1 MRQGKKSF
9 RHESLQDA
17 ASIQEILAAI
27 SAGLAK
33 GKVTFSDS
41 DDKIVMHPEG
51 LLHMKV
57 TASQEEDRD
66 RISIRVS
73 WQVETKPGKN
83 RKPLKVSAK

>member
-27 SAGLAK
+27 SAGILS

-41 DDKIVMHPEG
+41 DDKIVMRPEG
-51 LLHMKV
+51 LLHMSV

-66 RISIRVS
+66 RISIRLS
-73 WQVETKPGKN
+73 WQVEEKRGKKK
-83 RKPLKVSAK
+83 KPLKVSAK

>member
-17 ASIQEILAAI
+17 ASIQEILTAI
-27 SAGLAK
+27 SDGISK

-41 DDKIVMHPEG
+41 DDKIVMRPEG
-51 LLHMKV
+51 LLHMQV
-57 TASQEEDRD
+57 TASQEEGRD

-73 WQVETKPGKN
+73 WQVEDKQGKKKSL
-83 RKPLKVSAK
+83 RVSAK

>member
-17 ASIQEILAAI
+17 ASIQEVLLAI
-27 SAGLAK
+27 SEGIAK
-33 GKVTFSDS
+33 GKVSFSDS
-41 DDKIVMHPEG
+41 DDKIVMRPEG
-51 LLHMKV
+51 LLHMTV

-73 WQVETKPGKN
+73 WQVEERQGKKK
-83 RKPLKVSAK
+83 KPLRVSSK

>member
-1 MRQGKKSF
+1 MRQDKKSF

-17 ASIQEILAAI
+17 AAIREILTAI
-27 SAGLAK
+27 SDAIAA
-33 GKVTFSDS
+33 GKVSFSDA
-41 DDKIVMHPEG
+41 DDRIVMRPEG

-73 WQVETKPGKN
+73 WQVEEKRAKKKKSL
-83 RKPLKVSAK
+83 RVSSK

>member
-17 ASIQEILAAI
+17 AAIQEIMAAI
-27 SAGLAK
+27 SDGIASGR
-33 GKVTFSDS
+33 VTFSDS
-41 DDKIVMHPEG
+41 DDRIVMRPEG

-73 WQVETKPGKN
+73 WQVEDKRGKKK
-83 RKPLKVSAK
+83 KPLRVSSK

>member
-17 ASIQEILAAI
+17 AAIQEILLAI
-27 SAGLAK
+27 SEGIAG

-73 WQVETKPGKN
+73 WQVEDKPGKKK
-83 RKPLKVSAK
+83 KPLRVSAK